1 MASSLR
7 ETEFPVIFA
16 IRPVFAT
23 RSAFAV
29 RSSFANR
36 LASVLFAVLFLS
48 VQVDANDAIMPL
60 KDVKVGMKGFGKTV
74 IHGRDIETFNVEVMG
89 VLSNNKLNENI
100 LISGQSILVKV
111 SGQVIQDAGGIAAGM
126 SGSPVYINGK
136 IIGGL
141 SSGWVMTDHTVGLV
155 TPIEEMLDIWDYPLT
170 SSRPVDEKP
179 VLWTCSAP
187 LRLGGKIVNRLWEVS
202 DDEDV
207 SRSGILPGEPVFLH
221 AATPVFIQG
230 LSDKFL
236 GILNSHFKN
245 RHLQAVP
252 IPPGM
257 NLSAVSSKGNA
268 SETLEPGSAI
278 GVQLARGDINL
289 TTLGT
294 LTYRDG
300 KRILAFAHPFLKKG
314 NVSFLMTG
322 THIYH
327 SFSSVQMP
335 FKIGAPTE
343 MLGVITQDREKGISG
358 EVGRFPTMVPVQL
371 EISDKDIK
379 RSRSI
384 NYQVVRDP
392 AVFISVIESTLQQ
405 AIEEV
410 IDRDGEGTA
419 QMVIALEC
427 ANSAGK
433 QYQFRRENLFHSKSD
448 IVGSLIEETTGLL
461 GNIMDSDLEE
471 VSPTRLMLKL
481 EVEKQRRTMN
491 IEKVEVKNHSITP
504 GGILEAWVTI
514 RPYREK
520 SLVRKAKLPIPH
532 DIGKENLTLSV
543 FGLSGRVEDSEATGD
558 GKDGAK
564 SGKENRSSD
573 EKSPETFDAAM
584 SEWVNSPKNS
594 DLLFQ
599 LTAEG
604 EEVKKIKLNNRDLEI
619 QPTNLVVQGRVETT
633 ISLSEE

>member
-1 MASSLR
+1 
-7 ETEFPVIFA
+7 
-16 IRPVFAT
+16 
-23 RSAFAV
+23 
-29 RSSFANR
+29 
-36 LASVLFAVLFLS
+36 
-48 VQVDANDAIMPL
+48 MPL

-89 VLSNNKLNENI
+89 VLSNNKLNQNI

-300 KRILAFAHPFLKKG
+300 KRLLAFAHPFLKKG

-343 MLGVITQDREKGISG
+343 MLALSPRIGKKESRA
-358 EVGRFPTMVPVQL
+358 
-371 EISDKDIK
+371 
-379 RSRSI
+379 RSEDFRPWFRSSS
-384 NYQVVRDP
+384 R
-392 AVFISVIESTLQQ
+392 
-405 AIEEV
+405 
-410 IDRDGEGTA
+410 
-419 QMVIALEC
+419 
-427 ANSAGK
+427 
-433 QYQFRRENLFHSKSD
+433 
-448 IVGSLIEETTGLL
+448 
-461 GNIMDSDLEE
+461 
-471 VSPTRLMLKL
+471 SPTRISSAP
-481 EVEKQRRTMN
+481 EV
-491 IEKVEVKNHSITP
+491 SITKWF
-504 GGILEAWVTI
+504 E
-514 RPYREK
+514 
-520 SLVRKAKLPIPH
+520 IP
-532 DIGKENLTLSV
+532 L
-543 FGLSGRVEDSEATGD
+543 F
-558 GKDGAK
+558 
-564 SGKENRSSD
+564 SS
-573 EKSPETFDAAM
+573 
-584 SEWVNSPKNS
+584 
-594 DLLFQ
+594 Q
-599 LTAEG
+599 
-604 EEVKKIKLNNRDLEI
+604 
-619 QPTNLVVQGRVETT
+619 
-633 ISLSEE
+633 